1 MAKQKSDVNKSE
13 EIRQLLK
20 SNPKMKAKMIVA
32 ALGERGISVTEVLVY
47 YIKGKVKGRRGRKK
61 RANAM
66 VAKVAASGSADPL
79 ATILKIKS
87 LANDVGGI
95 KRLKA
100 LIDALA
106 E

>member
-20 SNPKMKAKMIVA
+20 ANKKMKAKEIVA
-32 ALGERGISVTEVLVY
+32 ALAERGISVTEGLVY
-47 YIKGKVKGRRGRKK
+47 FIRGKIRGRRGRKK

-66 VAKVAASGSADPL
+66 VAKAAASGSADPL

-87 LANDVGGI
+87 LAEDVGGI
-95 KRLKA
+95 KKLKA
-100 LIDALA
+100 LIEALT